1 MSKSSDT
8 TTDTVGVGKKARNVL
23 NTEDIRIF
31 VQSIA
36 NEIFGVAPSGR
47 RAELRAWFTGAAAKW
62 LIREGEAWEVER
74 LPDDAQPWALK
85 ALAEHQ
91 PLWKVSLDKRLR
103 TRLHHLADWS
113 LYAAP
118 RQINKVSFE
127 DALDKMV
134 SWMLTIAPEDRDDYA
149 SAEVGTTRIME
160 VAKHA
165 GLPAGCHWVSLND
178 ASALEREG
186 ILMKHCV
193 RSYADK
199 VGDGSAQV
207 YSLRDGDDL
216 SLATLELSPHRSPQQ
231 LLDMWPCSAVARRER
246 QRELDAG
253 YRVLA
258 FIQLRGRLNQDVSS
272 AVIDAF
278 LQLQSHLRSRGY
290 VIWRGEEFDNCRLTG
305 IVKDRGILEP
315 VASFPA
321 GAFIESM
328 AWDGASDAV
337 IPEGLRFATLEIYNA
352 RDTSRWPASL
362 DARRIRLHK
371 EIHYLDARSWQVE
384 EVVLDSDLLVPSC
397 ADGELFLGRLEK
409 LIFDEK
415 SVFTGAPERWEGA
428 KRDAFIAPGKYL
440 SRLCAQARKVFLP
453 WFRADRIEL
462 RDTEHL
468 YAPGVDADDLRV
480 STARNARYLN
490 LDFASLK
497 NLAILGSAA
506 RSGHFSA
513 CSIQVG
519 CNRSEH
525 EGFRGLSGHAPSP
538 ADDRST
544 SLELAIALE
553 ELDLQRSG
561 QPGEWISRLTE
572 AQPDKTRLLG
582 DWSFIRRLAD
592 FADRSS
598 VRQVSFSPLGKR
610 KPLPAVFKEGSDTL
624 RNLASLSEIM
634 AADPASDGRKAES
647 IRAARTAS
655 TKEATSD
662 WSPDEKAGFSIW
674 ASAGNWQPVFNPGND
689 PDAPVSRNLPQG
701 GDRADGNALER
712 AFARIDARRSEE
724 ARRVWVD
731 KRPPR
736 GLPGNYAIL
745 QAFHDVGWLC
755 AVLLWADNEAPLER
769 LLPKTAP
776 SLESMRTLPAEI
788 QDALILRFGAVG
800 HGALP
805 AGCTKHPEDTGH
817 LFPARGTSF
826 APPPQGVRDAWKR
839 LGVHLDEIETRE
851 IRDWAEDCARRAL
864 S

>member
-1 MSKSSDT
+1 
-8 TTDTVGVGKKARNVL
+8 
-23 NTEDIRIF
+23 
-31 VQSIA
+31 
-36 NEIFGVAPSGR
+36 
-47 RAELRAWFTGAAAKW
+47 
-62 LIREGEAWEVER
+62 
-74 LPDDAQPWALK
+74 
-85 ALAEHQ
+85 
-91 PLWKVSLDKRLR
+91 
-103 TRLHHLADWS
+103 
-113 LYAAP
+113 
-118 RQINKVSFE
+118 
-127 DALDKMV
+127 
-134 SWMLTIAPEDRDDYA
+134 
-149 SAEVGTTRIME
+149 ME

-384 EVVLDSDLLVPSC
+384 EVILDSDLLVPSC

-415 SVFTGAPERWEGA
+415 SVFTGAPRTLGGSQT
-428 KRDAFIAPGKYL
+428 RRLHRPPGKYL

-453 WFRADRIEL
+453 WFRADSIEL

-468 YAPGVDADDLRV
+468 YAPRRGCGRSARV
-480 STARNARYLN
+480 HGTERALPQPRFRLAE
-490 LDFASLK
+490 K

-598 VRQVSFSPLGKR
+598 VRQVSFFAAREAETAARRVQGGKRHLAEPGVAVGDHGGRPGLGWQKGRIDPRRPHGLDQGGDIGLESGREGRLFPSGHRPATGSLSSTPETTRMRRYPATCRRAAIEPTAMPSNAPSRASTRGAAKRPGASGWTSVRRAGCPATTPFSRPSMMSAGSARSCSGRTTKRRSNACCR
-610 KPLPAVFKEGSDTL
+610 KPLP
-624 RNLASLSEIM
+624 RW
-634 AADPASDGRKAES
+634 KACEHC
-647 IRAARTAS
+647 
-655 TKEATSD
+655 
-662 WSPDEKAGFSIW
+662 
-674 ASAGNWQPVFNPGND
+674 
-689 PDAPVSRNLPQG
+689 
-701 GDRADGNALER
+701 
-712 AFARIDARRSEE
+712 
-724 ARRVWVD
+724 
-731 KRPPR
+731 RPKYR
-736 GLPGNYAIL
+736 
-745 QAFHDVGWLC
+745 
-755 AVLLWADNEAPLER
+755 
-769 LLPKTAP
+769 
-776 SLESMRTLPAEI
+776 MR
-788 QDALILRFGAVG
+788 
-800 HGALP
+800 
-805 AGCTKHPEDTGH
+805 
-817 LFPARGTSF
+817 
-826 APPPQGVRDAWKR
+826 
-839 LGVHLDEIETRE
+839 
-851 IRDWAEDCARRAL
+851 
-864 S
+864 